1 MLRKQLYVV
10 FTRPTAGMELVM
22 AVIIRAGSLAEAKA
36 IAASDPMNTKSARS
50 HTARPRL
57 FNEGTVMVNL
67 TYSDGKREVI

>member
-1 MLRKQLYVV
+1 
-10 FTRPTAGMELVM
+10 
-22 AVIIRAGSLAEAKA
+22 VIIRAGSLAEAKA